1 VVRIDIA
8 VNGDDND
15 RFSRWDGAAWQT
27 MTTED
32 YLVPYTEVGHGPH
45 NVNDRGFSWLTVDTT
60 NRLGYYIIQDEG
72 QFDNGEGDAPFL
84 YPVLHHANEGDTDL
98 YVFASGCCHDD
109 HQQGPHLYLNGEN
122 IDSQNIVLWYVPQ
135 ADTDATAP
143 DYYCWTV
150 TGEPTPETYPCY
162 MGPMF
167 VPTIAVTPTAGF
179 AYNGLITLGNTSMFT
194 NTSIGALTYSWNF
207 GDGSSV
213 SNLEHPSHEYVAEG
227 EYTVTLTATNGIG
240 SDIYAQVV
248 QVGIAPTAVFT
259 HPVTAPA
266 QSPVQFTNQS
276 TGTPALAYVWDFGDG
291 SAISAEENPA
301 HVIANPGSYTVS
313 LSVSSPFGS
322 DNVNSMITIGNGGPI
337 TPTAAFTATTTA
349 VVSQP
354 ITFTNL
360 TTGTQPISYTWDF
373 GDGTPIVTEISP
385 THTFTAT
392 GIFTVTLTA
401 VNEAGSSSAMLTIEV
416 VADPTFNYAIYLPAI
431 MREE

>member
-1 VVRIDIA
+1 
-8 VNGDDND
+8 
-15 RFSRWDGAAWQT
+15 
-27 MTTED
+27 
-32 YLVPYTEVGHGPH
+32 L
-45 NVNDRGFSWLTVDTT
+45 
-60 NRLGYYIIQDEG
+60 
-72 QFDNGEGDAPFL
+72 
-84 YPVLHHANEGDTDL
+84 
-98 YVFASGCCHDD
+98 
-109 HQQGPHLYLNGEN
+109 
-122 IDSQNIVLWYVPQ
+122 
-135 ADTDATAP
+135 
-143 DYYCWTV
+143 
-150 TGEPTPETYPCY
+150 
-162 MGPMF
+162 
-167 VPTIAVTPTAGF
+167 
-179 AYNGLITLGNTSMFT
+179 
-194 NTSIGALTYSWNF
+194 
-207 GDGSSV
+207 
-213 SNLEHPSHEYVAEG
+213 
-227 EYTVTLTATNGIG
+227 
-240 SDIYAQVV
+240 
-248 QVGIAPTAVFT
+248 APTAVFT

-276 TGTPALAYVWDFGDG
+276 TGTPDLTYAWSFGDG
-291 SAISAEENPA
+291 TAISTAQNPA
-301 HVIANPGSYTVS
+301 HVFADPGSYTVS

-385 THTFTAT
+385 THTFMAT